1 MERNH
6 RNTLQGVVT
15 GAKNDKTIAVTVSTK
30 RKDPLYAKRV
40 VYSKKYYA
48 HDEKN
53 EAKIG
58 DVVTIMACRP
68 VSKTKRFRL
77 ISIDKK
83 APVQATSEAVEAEL
97 ETKEGSDK
105 EIKVEEKAPEAV
117 PAKEAAAAE
126 APVEKE

>member
-30 RKDPLYAKRV
+30 RNDPLYAKRV
-40 VYSKKYYA
+40 GYSKKYYA

-53 EAKIG
+53 EAKVG

-68 VSKTKRFRL
+68 ISKTKRFRL

-83 APVQATSEAVEAEL
+83 APVQATSEAIEAQL
-97 ETKEGSDK
+97 ESKEGSAA
-105 EIKVEEKAPEAV
+105 EIKVEEKVVVAVAP
-117 PAKEAAAAE
+117 AE
-126 APVEKE
+126 VKK